1 MSEVQVIQ
9 ENSILAQSTQATSV
23 VGEALARAAAA
34 QIQTRAIMAHQKPR
48 DVMLAYQ
55 NAMKEIEIHKLAT
68 SAVYS
73 YSRGGQ
79 VVSGPTIE
87 VMVMIARHWRNLDY
101 DWAEIQRCD
110 GYSICQA
117 WCIDL
122 EANNGHKRTFTVPHT
137 IDLKSGNSKKLTAD
151 RDIRENNANIATRNM
166 RACMEKMIPTHIIE
180 DVIDKAKRVAAE
192 GDSKQPWEVRLRN
205 MLIAFG
211 DLGVTKEMLEKRLK
225 HEWKLVNQA
234 EFVEYFQIHQALLK
248 GDASREDF
256 FPEFISEDA
265 TTVKDLNAKGAA
277 ETADLKRKD
286 LIERVL
292 KLIETKRNAGMDEV
306 AIQDRIKMSTD
317 METMKSLKLP
327 QLQAVFEIL
336 SK

>member
-1 MSEVQVIQ
+1 MNEVQIYQ
-9 ENSILAQSTQATSV
+9 ENNLPSVQSVSV
-23 VGEALARAAAA
+23 IGEALARAAAA
-34 QIQTRAIMAHQKPR
+34 KIQTRTIVAHQKPR

-55 NAMKEIEIHKLAT
+55 NAMKEIEIYKLAE
-68 SAVYS
+68 SALYS
-73 YSRGGQ
+73 YARGGQ
-79 VVSGPTIE
+79 VVAGPTIE

-101 DWAEIQRCD
+101 NWAEVQRCD

-122 EANNGHKRTFTVPHT
+122 EANNGHERTFTVPHT
-137 IDLKSGNSKKLTAD
+137 IDLKGGGTKRLTAD

-166 RACMEKMIPTHIIE
+166 RSCMEKMIPTHIID
-180 DVIDKAKRVAAE
+180 DVLDKAKRVAAE
-192 GDSKQPWEVRLRN
+192 GNSKQPWEVKIRN
-205 MLIAFG
+205 MLIGFG

-234 EFVEYFQIHQALLK
+234 EYAEYYLIYQALLK
-248 GDASREDF
+248 GNASREEF
-256 FPEFISEDA
+256 FPDFISEDA
-265 TTVKDLNAKGAA
+265 TTMKEVNAKGAA

-286 LIERVL
+286 LIERID
-292 KLIETKRNAGMDEV
+292 KLIESKRNAGMDEM
-306 AIQDRIKMSTD
+306 AIQERIRMSTD
-317 METMKSLKLP
+317 AIKNLKLP